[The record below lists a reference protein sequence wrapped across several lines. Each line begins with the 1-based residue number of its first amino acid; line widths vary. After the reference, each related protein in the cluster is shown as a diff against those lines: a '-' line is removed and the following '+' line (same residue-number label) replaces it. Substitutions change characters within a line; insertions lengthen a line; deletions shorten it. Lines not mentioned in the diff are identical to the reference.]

1 MSLDDIWDAPISP
14 TRAVT
19 PHSDTVSSQK
29 RPREAL
35 FLSDS
40 DNEDE
45 QPAPKRPTSSA
56 PRPDVDAL
64 FADIDKDEL
73 EEEDDLRYKPLAPAL
88 DLEALR
94 KQAAVKHALTP
105 HQILASSSPPRDV
118 GPGEDD
124 EGEKGN
130 KGKGKEEK
138 KERKKVPTL
147 DEGMLVGATGF
158 PQLIANVKDFRVKG
172 KGHEQSD
179 LHRILQVYQ
188 FWTHKLYPKTPFK
201 DTVERIEKLCH
212 SKRMQV
218 RLSVWRDE
226 AKGIVDNKKT
236 EETDD
241 DVIDL
246 TDPNIDG
253 ADVSTKHD
261 DSSPSRAPSLPPSSS
276 EADDDD
282 FDIDAV
288 VREEEKRLAAFRA
301 ERLGSPV
308 PPAPKSRYKKL
319 PTEVADGMDVDEEEL
334 WNDLEVFDD
343 IIPDPAPPT
352 PKNSGSNLLV
362 DDQDEEMWDMVRELE
377 REEHTVS
384 MQLPVSSVLI
394 APSAE
399 SANTSLGTNDE
410 DFDDIYA

>member
-14 TRAVT
+14 ARAVT

-29 RPREAL
+29 RPRETL

-64 FADIDKDEL
+64 FADIDNDDA

-88 DLEALR
+88 DLETLR
-94 KQAAVKHALTP
+94 KQAEAKHALTP
-105 HQILASSSPPRDV
+105 HQILPSSSPPRDL
-118 GPGEDD
+118 GPD
-124 EGEKGN
+124 EENEGGKDNKEKG
-130 KGKGKEEK
+130 KDGK
-138 KERKKVPTL
+138 KERKKVVLL
-147 DEGMLVGATGF
+147 DETSLIGASGF
-158 PQLIANVKDFRVKG
+158 PQLIQNIKDFKVKG
-172 KGHEQSD
+172 KGHEHSD
-179 LHRILQVYQ
+179 LQRILQVYQ
-188 FWTHKLYPKTPFK
+188 FWSHRLYPKTPFK
-201 DTVERIEKLCH
+201 DTVERVEKLCH

-226 AKGIVDNKKT
+226 AKGLVNDKEPGENGG
-236 EETDD
+236 D

-246 TDPNIDG
+246 TDPNFEG
-253 ADVSTKHD
+253 ADVTD
-261 DSSPSRAPSLPPSSS
+261 DSSSLHAPSLPPSSS
-276 EADDDD
+276 EAEDDD

-301 ERLGSPV
+301 QRSVSPA
-308 PPAPKSRYKKL
+308 PPAPKAKYKTL
-319 PTEVADGMDVDEEEL
+319 PPEVADEMDIDEEAM
-334 WNDLEVFDD
+334 WNDLEIFDNP
-343 IIPDPAPPT
+343 IPNPAPPP
-352 PKNSGSNLLV
+352 PKSSKPSLLV

-377 REEHTVS
+377 REEYTAS
-384 MQLPVSSVLI
+384 KQLPVSSVLST
-394 APSAE
+394 PSAGN
-399 SANTSLGTNDE
+399 ADMSLGTNDE